1 MSAIV
6 VVFVNKYVL
15 MESEKQNK
23 KYSLIE
29 SIIQAVV
36 GLIFSFLIQIVIYPI
51 LDIPVTF
58 KQNIVITIVFFV
70 ASVFRGY
77 VIRRIFN
84 KIKQNEI

>member
-1 MSAIV
+1 MQS
-6 VVFVNKYVL
+6 K
-15 MESEKQNK
+15 KQNK
-23 KYSLIE
+23 KYSLLE

-51 LDIPVTF
+51 LAIPVTI
-58 KQNIVITIVFFV
+58 KQNVVITIVFFI

-84 KIKQNEI
+84 KIK

>member
-1 MSAIV
+1 
-6 VVFVNKYVL
+6 